1 MLGGLDTS
9 MSECSALTPRIN
21 SGKPRHDTHR
31 STHEPVSG
39 IVKGLVINA
48 MVCACAP
55 RGIGAAVLSYLNAAA
70 DRLGLPVFLYTANLR
85 NVKFY
90 QAHGYELCKQRELP
104 AGGDHEG
111 PFDATVFSLRRPAK
125 Q

>member
-31 STHEPVSG
+31 SSPEPVSG

-48 MVCACAP
+48 MVCVHVRPEALAQ
-55 RGIGAAVLSYLNAAA
+55 LSC
-70 DRLGLPVFLYTANLR
+70 RI
-85 NVKFY
+85 
-90 QAHGYELCKQRELP
+90 
-104 AGGDHEG
+104 
-111 PFDATVFSLRRPAK
+111 
-125 Q
+125 

>member
-1 MLGGLDTS
+1 MLGSVDTS

-21 SGKPRHDTHR
+21 SGKPRNDTHK
-31 STHEPVSG
+31 SSNELVSG
-39 IVKGLVINA
+39 RVIELVVNT
-48 MVCACAP
+48 MVCVCAS
-55 RGIGAAVLSYLNAAA
+55 RGIGAAVLSYLNAEA

-90 QAHGYELCKQRELP
+90 QAHGYELCKQRKLP

-111 PFDATVFSLRRPAK
+111 PFDATVFSLRRLAK